1 MATGFNTGWPFS
13 YLPHEVGC
21 FHNASVPYNIK
32 NTLNN
37 TNLLISFFQQKTPGG
52 YGMKDSENKR
62 RSLINVNDFADT
74 VVHRLFVERFR
85 AEEENLNYNNLLYGQ
100 VSLKKS
106 KTKKEP

>member
-1 MATGFNTGWPFS
+1 
-13 YLPHEVGC
+13 
-21 FHNASVPYNIK
+21 
-32 NTLNN
+32 
-37 TNLLISFFQQKTPGG
+37 
-52 YGMKDSENKR
+52 
-62 RSLINVNDFADT
+62 VNDFADK